1 LDGEYSRYRF
11 AVSIRYNMKEKKKVL
26 LVINDPDL
34 HPKLKEIAKKQ
45 RWSVNT
51 LINSVL
57 EDLVIMQEPK
67 KQTAA

>member
-1 LDGEYSRYRF
+1 
-11 AVSIRYNMKEKKKVL
+11 MKNEGKKL
-26 LVINDPDL
+26 LLRLTDPDL

-67 KQTAA
+67 SKEKTAA

>member
-1 LDGEYSRYRF
+1 
-11 AVSIRYNMKEKKKVL
+11 MKDKKKVL

-45 RWSVNT
+45 KWSLNT
-51 LINSVL
+51 LINAVL
-57 EDLVIMQEPK
+57 EDLVIMNEPDK

>member
-1 LDGEYSRYRF
+1 
-11 AVSIRYNMKEKKKVL
+11 MKEKKKVL

-57 EDLVIMQEPK
+57 EDLVIMQDTI